1 MQYQVPQFIEIE
13 DKIFG
18 PLTFKQFVYVAG
30 GAGMCFL
37 AYRFIPMPFSLLII
51 APLGGFSG
59 ALAFYKVNNR
69 PFIDAV
75 ESAIRF
81 FLGTKLYLWEKREK
95 APTPE
100 EIAELP
106 KGSIYIP
113 KLSESRL
120 KELTWSL
127 DINETVSENAGLKKD
142 SRLQTFEGMPSNQ
155 RFAGAKNENNFFNN
169 K

>member
-30 GAGMCFL
+30 GAGMCFV
-37 AYRFIPMPFSLLII
+37 AYRFIPMPFSMLVVL
-51 APLGGFSG
+51 PLGGFSV
-59 ALAFYKVNNR
+59 ALAFYKINNR

-75 ESAIRF
+75 ESAVRF
-81 FLGTKLYLWEKREK
+81 FLGNKLYLWQKRDK
-95 APTPE
+95 PKTQE

-106 KGSIYIP
+106 KGAIYVP

-127 DINETVSENAGLKKD
+127 DINETVSENTGLRKD
-142 SRLQTFEGMPSNQ
+142 PTFQTFEGMPSNQ
-155 RFAGAKNENNFFNN
+155 ESRKTISKNNFLTN
-169 K
+169 

>member
-30 GAGMCFL
+30 GAGMCFII
-37 AYRFIPMPFSLLII
+37 YRFIPFPFSFLII
-51 APLGGFSG
+51 LPLGGFAG

-75 ESAIRF
+75 ESAVRF
-81 FLGTKLYLWEKREK
+81 YLGGKLYLWKKKDK

-100 EIAELP
+100 EISQIP
-106 KGSIYIP
+106 KGGIYVP
-113 KLSESRL
+113 KLSQSRL

-127 DINETVSENAGLKKD
+127 DINETVADNATMKRD
-142 SRLQTFEGMPSNQ
+142 ERLQTFEGMPTDIFNK
-155 RFAGAKNENNFFNN
+155 KNF

>member
-18 PLTFKQFVYVAG
+18 PLTFKQFVYVTG

-37 AYRFIPMPFSLLII
+37 AYRFIPMPFSFFLII
-51 APLGGFSG
+51 PIGGFSF

-75 ESAIRF
+75 ESAVKF
-81 FLGTKLYLWEKREK
+81 FLSTKLYLWEKRDK
-95 APTPE
+95 PKTPE

-106 KGSIYIP
+106 KGAIYVP
-113 KLSESRL
+113 KLSESKL

-127 DINETVSENAGLKKD
+127 DVNENIDLTNETHTPQKQSILKN
-142 SRLQTFEGMPSNQ
+142 PNQ
-155 RFAGAKNENNFFNN
+155 IKQSQHNFLE
-169 K
+169 

>member
-18 PLTFKQFVYVAG
+18 PLTFKQFIYVAG

-37 AYRFIPMPFSLLII
+37 AYRFLPMPFSFLII
-51 APLGGFSG
+51 LPVAGFSG

-75 ESAIRF
+75 ESAAKF
-81 FLGTKLYLWEKREK
+81 FLNSKLYLWEKRDK
-95 APTPE
+95 PKTPE

-106 KGSIYIP
+106 KGAIYVP
-113 KLSESRL
+113 RLSESKLR
-120 KELTWSL
+120 ELTWSL
-127 DINETVSENAGLKKD
+127 DINENVSLP
-142 SRLQTFEGMPSNQ
+142 EGERGEKVGERGDYEGQQGQFRKSQ
-155 RFAGAKNENNFFNN
+155 HNFLEQ
-169 K
+169 